1 MEITQPGRKLEGAPD
16 RARRYALDQR
26 VHSGNAL
33 FPQSSHG
40 EGIRLGVRANRFPP
54 PAAAGVAK
62 ARTQQKLGAATRA
75 SLCHGRDGFHDD
87 NRVVWQKREPSRNSV
102 PQRGQV
108 SAMVGM
114 DSTTTIASST
124 AGDGGRQN

>member
-87 NRVVWQKREPSRNSV
+87 NRVLYGRGWRPPKFLMRFLNYVRHSRSY
-102 PQRGQV
+102 GEDLK
-108 SAMVGM
+108 A
-114 DSTTTIASST
+114 
-124 AGDGGRQN
+124 